1 VNAFSK
7 RTNLQ
12 GIHEEYRQEFGE
24 FLLTEPIP
32 YIQSLKKL
40 TSDINYPIQAATKNR
55 LEKIIDAVIKE
66 GQDA

>member
-1 VNAFSK
+1 
-7 RTNLQ
+7 
-12 GIHEEYRQEFGE
+12 
-24 FLLTEPIP
+24 LLPEPIP

-55 LEKIIDAVIKE
+55 LEKIIDTVIKE